1 MRTFCFLLT
10 IILFTSCAK
19 SKYDSEHFQFRYDGQ
34 NRSYLLHLPNGYVES
49 TSYPL
54 IIALHGGTGTAKNIE
69 EQSGLA
75 VFSDEKGFI
84 LCSPNGYKRT
94 WNVGRCCGK
103 ARQDEID
110 DVGFINKLLDEL
122 EANYNINPSQIYA
135 TGMSNGAMM
144 SYRLACELS
153 HRIAAI
159 APVAGGM
166 AALNCVAQNP
176 VSVIHFHSYEDSN
189 VPWNGGIGDG
199 LSDHYN
205 PPLDS
210 IAEAWAVL
218 NECSTDSTFTTGDGV
233 DVWNWSNCA
242 DSSEIVFYLTK
253 DGGHSW
259 SMGIAPR
266 RRADQPSEVINA
278 NELMWDFFKTHPK
291 Q

>member
-1 MRTFCFLLT
+1 
-10 IILFTSCAK
+10 
-19 SKYDSEHFQFRYDGQ
+19 
-34 NRSYLLHLPNGYVES
+34 
-49 TSYPL
+49 
-54 IIALHGGTGTAKNIE
+54 
-69 EQSGLA
+69 
-75 VFSDEKGFI
+75 
-84 LCSPNGYKRT
+84 
-94 WNVGRCCGK
+94 
-103 ARQDEID
+103 
-110 DVGFINKLLDEL
+110 
-122 EANYNINPSQIYA
+122 
-135 TGMSNGAMM
+135 
-144 SYRLACELS
+144 
-153 HRIAAI
+153 
-159 APVAGGM
+159 
-166 AALNCVAQNP
+166 
-176 VSVIHFHSYEDSN
+176 
-189 VPWNGGIGDG
+189 

-259 SMGIAPR
+259 PMGIAPR